1 MTSITIAADENL
13 VEAPKTIAEQKA
25 TTVEVV
31 AREALT
37 DYVRSQP
44 ARTHTT
50 YSFIGIGHSG
60 KKNLSTQAEKILDEA
75 ADRRAGWSLP

>member
-1 MTSITIAADENL
+1 MTSITIAVDENL
-13 VEAPKTIAEQKA
+13 VEALKTIAEQRA

-37 DYVRSQP
+37 NYVRSQP
-44 ARTHTT
+44 ASPHT

-60 KKNLSTQAEKILDEA
+60 KKNLSTQVEKIIEEN
-75 ADRRAGWSLP
+75 ADRRAGACND

>member
-1 MTSITIAADENL
+1 MTSITITADENL
-13 VEAPKTIAEQKA
+13 VEALKTIAEQKA

-37 DYVRSQP
+37 NYVHSQP
-44 ARTHTT
+44 TRAHP

-60 KKNLSTQAEKILDEA
+60 KKNLSTQVEKIIEEN
-75 ADRRAGWSLP
+75 ADRRTGWSLH